1 MKLKLD
7 LHTHCREATVFY
19 IPTPDLV
26 EKIVAA
32 IKARGLDGIAITEH
46 HNKTYAYQVKEIV
59 ETHFHNEVLIIPG
72 QEVDAG
78 MTRQIVELYLPGDVT
93 FKFLAHPYYPDDYLK
108 VDGLHGIEIENG
120 MHNWE
125 MNKQRIRAIAEEHN
139 LLLLAN
145 SDAHHLGDI
154 GEFYNEID
162 LEELYARA
170 NGRK

>member
-1 MKLKLD
+1 MKLD
-7 LHTHCREATVFY
+7 LHTHCREATLFSV
-19 IPTPDLV
+19 PTPDIV
-26 EKIVAA
+26 EKIIAA

-46 HNKTYAYQVKEIV
+46 NNKVYAYKVKEIV
-59 ETHFHNEVLIIPG
+59 ETQFHNEVLIIPG

-78 MTRQIVELYLPGDVT
+78 VTQVVELYLPGNVT
-93 FKFLAHPYYPDDYLK
+93 FKFLAHPYYPEDYMK

-120 MHNWE
+120 LHNWE
-125 MNKQRIRAIAEEHN
+125 MNKKRIRELAEKHN

-162 LEELYARA
+162 LEDLCARV
-170 NGRK
+170 NGVK